1 MADGMQISKLDNAV
15 RELWKTTDSQQ
26 QLMKRIIYKLAAMD
40 DKYEQL
46 LQDSRQEKA
55 GSSGNRQDLERSG
68 GIQTRSSPIEVSS
81 A

>member
-1 MADGMQISKLDNAV
+1 MADGMQISKLDDAV

-46 LQDSRQEKA
+46 FQDSRQEQA
-55 GSSGNRQDLERSG
+55 GSSGTRQDLERSG
-68 GIQTRSSPIEVSS
+68 GIHTRSSPNEVSS